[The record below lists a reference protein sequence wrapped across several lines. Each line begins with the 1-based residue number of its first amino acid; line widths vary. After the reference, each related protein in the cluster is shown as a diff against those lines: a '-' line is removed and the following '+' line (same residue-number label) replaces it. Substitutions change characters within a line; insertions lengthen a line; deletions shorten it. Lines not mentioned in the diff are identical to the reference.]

1 MKVLNQ
7 ESVDKESILGE
18 YMEFVF
24 RLRKNR
30 AVCKNL
36 EAAIA
41 ETVSTCMK
49 DGILSEYLMS
59 RKGEIFNMLAEEMRV
74 EDLIGTAEQNM
85 KTGIKIGREEG
96 VKEGIKEG
104 IKEGMVYAYY
114 EMNFE
119 TKEIARKVQLTEE
132 EVLEII
138 QKKE

>member
-96 VKEGIKEG
+96 IKEG
-104 IKEGMVYAYY
+104 SVLTLY
-114 EMNFE
+114 ELDYSIDDIMAR
-119 TKEIARKVQLTEE
+119 TKLSKDEINQ
-132 EVLEII
+132 II
-138 QKKE
+138 FTRYH